1 MYTNTLKTFLL
12 IFVLILTGCGKNSSE
27 KKSQTQSDN
36 NSQTQSDNNSQT
48 QLHKPTLTLKGASTV
63 TLFRGD
69 QFNDPGV
76 LAQDSEDGDISSKI
90 TIDAQPDT
98 SKAGTY
104 TIYYRVT
111 DSDNLSTFITRT
123 VIVQSFN
130 KVAPIDSNIE
140 LGSEKNIL
148 YYVDPRPEENGLNR
162 ALRIDYAAMTYT
174 EIAVDGINPHSIDRA
189 GDSDK
194 FYIRTQNSK
203 SFDVVNFKTKKV
215 KTIDL
220 IDHKPRAIGA
230 YNAKY
235 NLQLLSAKDM
245 PVVDVIDVNTDEV
258 IETLG
263 NRETYDKTKLTSNAG
278 AGSATGHALWFDED
292 HFGLI
297 DRVTPRILVFKVKKD
312 DKGELT
318 FTQSDVVNLSTAL
331 HAIERVQT
339 PQNEKD
345 HNTFYALGEG
355 DIDKGTAPYIN
366 ELIFDPKK
374 GTLHRGK
381 KENGDDRITF
391 LRQNKNLKGIKSST
405 HHTGI
410 TPDGKYLVTPITTG
424 EVYFINRKTMEIEH
438 TIEAKLGAAHVE
450 FSISQ
455 GLAIIT
461 NHFDEHLTFIDLND
475 FTVKKHLL
483 ISHHTFDPNEKHLL
497 QPHFSYISEDGLY
510 FYTFATQDGDF
521 LKINLKTLEIEETLH
536 TGGAPEQAHS

>member
-1 MYTNTLKTFLL
+1 MYINTLKTFLL
-12 IFVLILTGCGKNSSE
+12 ISILTLTGCGNSS
-27 KKSQTQSDN
+27 SN
-36 NSQTQSDNNSQT
+36 NNKSQT
-48 QLHKPTLTLKGASTV
+48 QLHKPSLTLKGTETI
-63 TLFRGD
+63 TLFRGEN
-69 QFNDPGV
+69 FNEPGV
-76 LAQDSEDGDISSKI
+76 LAEDSEDGDISNNI

-111 DSDNLSTFITRT
+111 DSDGMSAVITRT
-123 VIVQSFN
+123 VIVQSFA

-162 ALRIDYAAMTYT
+162 ALRIDYAAMKFT
-174 EIAVDGINPHSIDRA
+174 EIAVTGINPHSIDRA

-194 FYIRTQNSK
+194 FYIRTQNSQ
-203 SFDVVNFKTKKV
+203 SFDVVNFKTQEV

-220 IDHKPRAIGA
+220 YDHKPRAIGA

-245 PVVDVIDVNTDEV
+245 PVVDVIDVATDKV

-263 NRETYDKTKLTSNAG
+263 KREPYNKNELTSNAG

-297 DRVTPRILVFKVKKD
+297 DRVSKRIHVFKVQKD
-312 DKGELT
+312 SSNALT
-318 FTQSDVVNLSTAL
+318 FTNTDNKYFSSAL
-331 HAIERVQT
+331 HAIERVKD
-339 PQNEKD
+339 PQNADDAK
-345 HNTFYALGEG
+345 TFYALGEG
-355 DIDKGTAPYIN
+355 DLTKNSGKTPFVR
-366 ELIFDPKK
+366 ELIFVSSN
-374 GTLHRGK
+374 GTLASGRYT
-381 KENGDDRITF
+381 TF
-391 LRQNKNLKGIKSST
+391 GESNRTVNNIKPTS
-405 HHTGI
+405 HHSGI
-410 TPDGKYLVTPITTG
+410 TPDGKYLVVPVLDG
-424 EVYFINRKTMEIEH
+424 KVYFINRKTMKTEH

-450 FSISQ
+450 FSTSQ

-461 NHFDEHLTFIDLND
+461 NHFDEHLTFINLKD
-475 FTVKKHLL
+475 FTVKKHLV
-483 ISHHTFDPNEKHLL
+483 ISQHIFDPNEKHLL
-497 QPHFSYISEDGLY
+497 QPHFSYVSEDGLY